1 MKPGTFTQLY
11 VQMVFAVKNREAV
24 LHKNIRNRVFEYI
37 SGIVAEMKHKSIIV
51 NGFTDHVHILIGL
64 NPSVSISDTVHD
76 IKRSSS
82 LFINNERLCKG
93 KFSWQEGYGAFTY
106 SRSQLN
112 DVYNYILDQEKHHQK
127 VTFRDEY
134 IQFLR
139 KFEVEFDEKFLFD
152 FLDDI

>member
-1 MKPGTFTQLY
+1 M
-11 VQMVFAVKNREAV
+11 
-24 LHKNIRNRVFEYI
+24 
-37 SGIVAEMKHKSIIV
+37 SGIITEMKHKSIIV
-51 NGFTDHVHILIGL
+51 NGVSNHVHILVGL

-106 SRSQLN
+106 SCSQIN
-112 DVYNYILDQEKHHQK
+112 DVYNYILNQGKHHQN

-139 KFEVEFDEKFLFD
+139 RFEVEFDEKFLFD